1 MKLNST
7 GIKKNKR
14 RRRKIKYLRQREKD
28 VSTEA

>member
-7 GIKKNKR
+7 GIKK
-14 RRRKIKYLRQREKD
+14 IKGEEEKLSILDKEKKD

>member
-7 GIKKNKR
+7 GIKK
-14 RRRKIKYLRQREKD
+14 IKGEEKLSILDKEKKD